1 MKQNSIFL
9 FLMAALLSS
18 CGSNESSS
26 TAQNGDS
33 TSQAANAP
41 EAASPGTQAV
51 PSAAVTTDDA
61 AIAVIENDKVRFKLH
76 SLIEVTPDPAAPG
89 KPEEGKK
96 SYAADISVEYLTGHN
111 TSPAE
116 YMLTSYLVD
125 DKGNKLSL
133 PQSSIRVGM
142 QVSEAQAK
150 ADNIS
155 GEAFNQSNP
164 PAGQKFRGRQYGV
177 EMDAA
182 NKAVK
187 WGMMLDGKTVEVE
200 LK

>member
-18 CGSNESSS
+18 CGSSESSS
-26 TAQNGDS
+26 PAQNGDS
-33 TSQAANAP
+33 TSQAANAS
-41 EAASPGTQAV
+41 EATPPANQTN

-61 AIAVIENDKVRFKLH
+61 AIAVIGNDKVRFKLH
-76 SLIEVTPDPAAPG
+76 SLIEVTPDPSAPG
-89 KPEEGKK
+89 KPAEGKK
-96 SYAADISVEYLTGHN
+96 GYAADISVEYLTGHN

-116 YMLTSYLVD
+116 YMLTSYLLD

-133 PQSSIRVGM
+133 PQGSIRVGM

-187 WGMMLDGKTVEVE
+187 WGMMLDGKTVEVDI
-200 LK
+200 K